1 MRTPHISSRLRIVT
15 GIAALYAVPAA
26 SVALAAAPGESAHR
40 SEAVIAAAD
49 HLDQPAAAPPSGGDT
64 HDIMAV
70 PVAAPTPVATPAPPA
85 PPPPPSAFARA
96 ARVLP
101 RTLTDAEHTSIRA
114 IITAAAVAHGVNPAW
129 MLAIAACESGL
140 NPRAVE
146 PHGHYGLFQFLPSTY
161 AANGGHD
168 LYDPVEQAR
177 VTATMLAH
185 GQAWQWACANR

>member
-1 MRTPHISSRLRIVT
+1 MRTPHISSRLKIVT

-26 SVALAAAPGESAHR
+26 TVAIAAAPGESTHR

-64 HDIMAV
+64 HELMAV
-70 PVAAPTPVATPAPPA
+70 PEPAPTPVATPAPP
-85 PPPPPSAFARA
+85 PPPRAFARA
-96 ARVLP
+96 ARTLP
-101 RTLTDAEHTSIRA
+101 RTLTDAEHASIRA

-129 MLAIAACESGL
+129 MLAIAVCESGL
-140 NPRAVE
+140 NLRAVE

-168 LYDPVEQAR
+168 LYNPVEQAR

>member
-26 SVALAAAPGESAHR
+26 SVALAAAPGESAHH

-49 HLDQPAAAPPSGGDT
+49 HLDQPAAAPPAGG
-64 HDIMAV
+64 
-70 PVAAPTPVATPAPPA
+70 
-85 PPPPPSAFARA
+85 
-96 ARVLP
+96 
-101 RTLTDAEHTSIRA
+101 
-114 IITAAAVAHGVNPAW
+114 
-129 MLAIAACESGL
+129 
-140 NPRAVE
+140 
-146 PHGHYGLFQFLPSTY
+146 Y

-168 LYDPVEQAR
+168 LYDPMEQAR